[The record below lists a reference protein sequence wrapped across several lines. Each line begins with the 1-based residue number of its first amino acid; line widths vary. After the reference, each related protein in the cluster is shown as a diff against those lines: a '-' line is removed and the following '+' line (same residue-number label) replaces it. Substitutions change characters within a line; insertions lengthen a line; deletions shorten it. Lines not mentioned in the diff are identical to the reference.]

1 MGKLL
6 VEGMVVGMV
15 GTNCYLVYDDG
26 TKRAVVVDPGDN
38 APAIMQKAQERGV
51 KPEAI
56 LLTHGHFDHIMAAE
70 ELRRAWKAPV
80 YAAQKEREI
89 LSDSAKNMM
98 ESFCGEPLSLEPDV
112 TLQDNEVFE
121 VAGMTFRM
129 METPGHTIGSC
140 CYYMEK
146 EGILFSGDTLFQM
159 SYGRTDFPTGSGKRM
174 AMSVTRLLSE
184 LPDKTIVYP
193 GHMDSTTIGFEKQN
207 NPMARFLR

>member
-1 MGKLL
+1 MGRLL
-6 VEGMVVGMV
+6 VEGMIVGMV
-15 GTNCYLVYDDG
+15 GTNCYLVYDDE

-38 APAIMQKAQERGV
+38 APAIMQRAQARGV

-56 LLTHGHFDHIMAAE
+56 LLTHGHFDHVMAAE
-70 ELRRAWKAPV
+70 ELRRAWNAPV
-80 YAAQKEREI
+80 YAAEKEKEI

-98 ESFCGEPLSLEPDV
+98 ESFCGEPLSLDPDV
-112 TLQDNEVFE
+112 TLQDNEEFE
-121 VAGMTFRM
+121 AAGMTFRM

-140 CYYMEK
+140 CYYMEQ
-146 EGILFSGDTLFQM
+146 EVLLFSGDTLFQM

-174 AMSVTRLLSE
+174 AMSVTRLLSG
-184 LPDKTIVYP
+184 LPEKTIVYP